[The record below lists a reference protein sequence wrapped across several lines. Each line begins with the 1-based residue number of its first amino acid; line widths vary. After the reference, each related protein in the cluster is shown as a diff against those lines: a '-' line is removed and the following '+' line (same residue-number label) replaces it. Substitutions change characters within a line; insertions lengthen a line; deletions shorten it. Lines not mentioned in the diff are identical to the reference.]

1 MPCTTRHDRR
11 NTPETTRAGG
21 IEILQRLTA
30 ARTAAG
36 RPGSHILLIG
46 NDELTGVTQ
55 RALREAGAI
64 VTNLRD
70 PADAAIRTALR
81 HEVDTVVVISKDD
94 HISLRSALVAEGV
107 RPGVPLVVTVFDRD
121 VAVKLE
127 SSVRNV
133 RVISM
138 ADVVVPSIAAA
149 CLDHSPLSLHRTKA
163 GYRAVRAGTEGP
175 EIVPLDLPPRSLG
188 RRALTL
194 LGSHARPFELS
205 AKILLS
211 GLLGFLAILVLD
223 VVMTM
228 AVLHETL
235 AEAIYTATK
244 TIVTV
249 GPNPHVDEGPEW
261 FMVFSS
267 AMMVAG
273 LAFTALFTAGVVGR
287 ISDRRLI
294 AIAGRRVAPRRHHV
308 IVVGLGQVGLRLCM
322 LLRELGTPVLAI
334 ELNRHADYIDRAR
347 ECAIPVVVGRGGSLA
362 LLRRVSAGRARA
374 LAAVT
379 SDEIENIAI
388 VVAALACREDLRTLL
403 RAGRGEMMSETRA
416 LLKLGV
422 VRDVYRIGGTLIA
435 AMALGSPAREAFLH
449 DKVVYLVTPDGTIEP
464 FGIAQEAA
472 AA

>member
-1 MPCTTRHDRR
+1 MNDNPS
-11 NTPETTRAGG
+11 PQA
-21 IEILQRLTA
+21 
-30 ARTAAG
+30 
-36 RPGSHILLIG
+36 PHILLIG
-46 NDELTGVTQ
+46 SDELTGVTQ
-55 RALREAGAI
+55 RALRDAGAT

-70 PADAAIRTALR
+70 PTDPAIRTALR
-81 HEVDTVVVISKDD
+81 HDVDTVVVISKDD

-121 VAVKLE
+121 VAARLE

-149 CLDHSPLSLHRTKA
+149 CLDHSPLSLHRTPA
-163 GYRAVRAGTEGP
+163 GIRAVRSGTEGP
-175 EIVPLDLPPRSLG
+175 EIGPLDMPRRGPGTRLW
-188 RRALTL
+188 ALASAL
-194 LGSHARPFELS
+194 VLPFELS
-205 AKILLS
+205 AKILLT
-211 GLLGFLAILVLD
+211 GVVGFCAIFVLD
-223 VVMTM
+223 VLMTM
-228 AVLHETL
+228 AYLHETL
-235 AEAIYTATK
+235 PAAIYTAAK

-249 GPNPHVDEGPEW
+249 GPNPHVDDGPEW
-261 FMVFSS
+261 FQVFSA

-273 LAFTALFTAGVVGR
+273 LAFTALFTAGIVNRLV
-287 ISDRRLI
+287 DRRLVGL
-294 AIAGRRVAPRRHHV
+294 AGRRVAPRRDHV
-308 IVVGLGQVGLRLCM
+308 IVVGLGQVGLRLCL

-334 ELNRHADYIDRAR
+334 EVNRDADYVARAK
-347 ECAIPVVVGRGGSLA
+347 EYGIPVVIGRGGSVH
-362 LLRRVSAGRARA
+362 LLKRVSTGRARA

-388 VVAALACREDLRTLL
+388 VVAALGCREDLRTLL

-449 DKVVYLVTPDGTIEP
+449 DKTVYLVTADGHIEP
-464 FGIAQEAA
+464 FATAPAA
-472 AA
+472 A